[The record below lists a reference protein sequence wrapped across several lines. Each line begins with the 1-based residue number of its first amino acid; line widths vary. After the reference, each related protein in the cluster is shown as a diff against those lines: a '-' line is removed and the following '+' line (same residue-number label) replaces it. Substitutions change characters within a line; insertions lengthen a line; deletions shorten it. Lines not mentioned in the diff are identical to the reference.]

1 MSIDGTWKVTMT
13 TPMGAQ
19 DVTMTLASDGGT
31 LTGSV
36 AGPQGN
42 TEITEG
48 TVDGDSAA
56 WKLEV
61 SGPMGEMT
69 LETKA
74 TVDGD
79 AIKGEVQLG
88 SFGTATFEGTREA

>member
-1 MSIDGTWKVTMT
+1 MSIDGTWKVTMN
-13 TPMGAQ
+13 TPMGSQ
-19 DVTMTLASDGGT
+19 NLTMTLASDGGA
-31 LTGSV
+31 LTGTV
-36 AGPQGN
+36 QGPQGN

-48 TVDGDSAA
+48 TVDGDTAV

-88 SFGTATFEGTREA
+88 TFGTATFEGTRES

>member
-19 DVTMTLASDGGT
+19 DLTMKLASNGGA
-31 LTGSV
+31 LTGTV
-36 AGPQGN
+36 EGPQGN
-42 TEITEG
+42 REISDG
-48 TVDGDSAA
+48 TVDGDTAA

-88 SFGTATFEGTREA
+88 TFGTASFEGTRES